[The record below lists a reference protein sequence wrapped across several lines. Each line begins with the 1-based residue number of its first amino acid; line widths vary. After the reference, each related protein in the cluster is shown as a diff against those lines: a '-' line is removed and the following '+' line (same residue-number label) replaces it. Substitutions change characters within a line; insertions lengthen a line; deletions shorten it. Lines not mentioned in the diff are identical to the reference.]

1 MGNSVTPDRW
11 SLDDV
16 NTNDISVNTTTAYI
30 PTDPF
35 SNVKTGSCDSRPY
48 NTNREYAIVQNP
60 KDLSAQYADIPTNG
74 MMVINTVQNG
84 TTDEYATF
92 HFDSLKTGATYYI
105 EIKLWNVLD
114 VDGRA
119 CSNNTNTGS
128 WNPLLA
134 AICRTTDGTGGWEAG
149 NDNNST
155 WSGKVDGTAGWT
167 NVQPSHTRWPM
178 NADWIG
184 RMIVPTTG
192 GTDAVLNGKK
202 TLMNNSTSFDIV
214 LQRRG
219 DGVAH
224 AVVLGIEYI
233 KIYAC
238 EETSAI
244 HITGNSYTVCEGLD
258 YTLTAVGLNSPAKT
272 DVKWILPNGNEQIGT
287 AVLPIT
293 SPMGAGSTAM
303 YVAEGDWARDTIIV
317 TSKMCCFAYGF
328 NNTIFEEPF
337 TPPATAWGAGTT
349 CRNRNWADI
358 PGLNVSAWISQNYMY
373 TGNMLQNGCNNC
385 TQIRDVC
392 GLPTGYAVIKTS
404 RNGGTWDYHPEVLD
418 HTTGRSNSTSGFLA
432 VNAGPPSTTDYFYKL
447 KLQNLCPNTTYEF
460 SAWYASMAANDAAK
474 VNLTFEIRDSYN
486 NLVVPAVSSG
496 DLLDYNWH
504 ETSLA
509 FTTPE
514 SATGTTEYFLQLLNT
529 SNAWGGVWGND
540 IAIDDIT
547 VTKCVPPI
555 YVFYGDTVTIW
566 TTCSD
571 RNVPLHL
578 DKPVSELATM
588 VSGGRVEDLHI
599 QWYKSTNKNAPLT
612 SWTLI
617 PGATDTVYNA
627 TAEFTTVYYCAKV
640 TSDEARAQNNMEPAP
655 TECGNDAMSSKFTL
669 TLISNLQVNV
679 EKDNILLCEG
689 DDLLLKGLTT
699 SPNIK
704 WGWAK
709 DNVDNFISG
718 YEMGVDEAKKEF
730 SITSATAAASGDYYF
745 VISEGDYCY
754 ASARAT
760 VAIDPVPEIT
770 GATDICASST
780 LKLNVNVAGGVWSS
794 SNAAAATVSNTGLV
808 TGISAGSTCIRYLS
822 PNGLCVDSVEI
833 TVSSS
838 FYDTLQVTLCE
849 NSPSLPYSWRGSSY
863 GASGTYNDNLSGI
876 ATSGCDSIY
885 TLILKVTSIFYDTL
899 RVAVCE
905 NDLPYQWHG
914 ADYDTDGTYDDDLS
928 LIGGCDSIY
937 TLVLTIKPTF
947 YDTLQTAVCKTDLP
961 YKWRGKN
968 YNASGVYNDGYLSGN
983 ACDSI
988 YTLVLTVNPVFY
1000 DTLRAAVC
1008 ESDLPYAWRG
1018 NDYSVSGVYNDAYL
1032 SVVGNCD
1039 SIYTLVLT
1047 VNPVF
1052 YDTLRATVCES
1063 ALPYTW
1069 RGKNYSANG
1078 VYDDAYL
1085 STGACDSIYTLVL
1098 TVNPALYDTVRV
1110 AVCKNALP
1118 YTWRGNNY
1126 GAGGT
1131 YDSYVS
1137 GVGAGGCDSIYTLV
1151 LTVNPVFYDTLRAA
1165 VCKNALPYTWRGND
1179 YSASGVYN
1187 DAYLSVVGACDSI
1200 FTLVLTV
1207 NPVFYDTLRAAVCE
1221 NALPYT
1227 WRGKNYSANGVY
1239 DDAYL
1244 AVGACD
1250 SIYTLVLTVNPIFYD
1265 TAQVLICEK
1274 ALPYLWRGGSYSAAG
1289 IYNSSALG
1297 AGAGGCDSIYT
1308 LVLTTISS
1316 AFYDTLR
1323 VAVCENA
1330 LPYVWR
1336 GKNYSASGSYDDD
1349 VSKDGCT
1356 IIYTLELTINSV
1368 IYDTLRVAVCENALP
1383 YSWRGGSYNAG
1394 GVYDD
1399 DVSNGGCTVIYTL
1412 ILTVNPVFYDTLRAA
1427 VCESD
1432 LPYSWRGSAYNASG
1446 VYNDYYL
1453 SKGGCDS
1460 IYTLVLTVNP
1470 GFQDISRISV
1480 CESDLPYRWRGSSY
1494 NAGGTYDDILG
1505 NSMCDSSYT
1514 LILTI
1519 VESPRLIEIT
1529 PEKTQSYSFWVTGDS
1544 PPFWFSLDNINFKS
1558 DNLFEGLDFGDHR
1571 LFIRDY
1577 NGCRTDTVF
1586 SLPECLPYFPPYFSP
1601 NGDGLSDTW
1610 IIENLTCYKDIQLTI
1625 FDRFGKELITI
1636 TNPDPLYSWNGI
1648 YLGKPMPS
1656 TDYWYIL
1663 NVRDNGRQYVGHF
1676 TLLR

>member
-1 MGNSVTPDRW
+1 MKNHIKILLVVRLFLSAFMFAQAEDKVPCNERLVRSIDFAYLGNDAQPDRW
-11 SLDDV
+11 SLDDI
-16 NTNDISVNTTTAYI
+16 NTDDISVSTTTAYT
-30 PTDPF
+30 PSGDF
-35 SNVKTGSCDSRPY
+35 ANVKMNGMGGGVPL
-48 NTNREYAIVQNP
+48 NTTRQYAIVQNP
-60 KDLSAQYADIPTNG
+60 DVLNAAQYADIPTT
-74 MMVINTVQNG
+74 MMVINPKQEIG
-84 TTDEYATF
+84 STDTYATF
-92 HFDSLKTGATYYI
+92 SVSGLKTGITYYI

-114 VDGRA
+114 FDGRA
-119 CSNNTNTGS
+119 VYNGYNVGS
-128 WNPLLA
+128 WNPLLRA
-134 AICRTTDGTGGWEAG
+134 AVKANAGDLWAG
-149 NDNNST
+149 NENNSS
-155 WSGKVDGTAGWT
+155 WSGKVADGAGWSSGVDV
-167 NVQPSHTRWPM
+167 NYRRWEM
-178 NADWIG
+178 NEGNEIG
-184 RMIVPTTG
+184 RAIVPTQG
-192 GTDAVLNGKK
+192 GTYAVLNGKK
-202 TLMNNSTSFDIV
+202 ELRNNATGFDIV
-214 LQRRG
+214 LQRRMDG
-219 DGVAH
+219 GVAQS
-224 AVVLGIEYI
+224 VVLGIEYI

-244 HITGNSYTVCEGLD
+244 RITGNSYTVCEGLD
-258 YTLTAVGLNSPAKT
+258 YTLTAVGLNSPANS
-272 DVKWILPNGNEQIGT
+272 DVKWTLPDGSEQIGT

-293 SPMGAGSTAM
+293 SPMSPGSTAM

-328 NNTIFEEPF
+328 NNTIFEEHF
-337 TPPATAWGAGTT
+337 SPPTAAWGAGTT

-358 PGLNVSAWISQNYMY
+358 PGLNESAWISANYMY
-373 TGNMLQNGCNNC
+373 TGNMVQNGCNNC
-385 TQIRDVC
+385 MQIRDVC

-404 RNGGTWDYHPEVLD
+404 RNGGTWDYHPEVKD
-418 HTTGRSNSTSGFLA
+418 HTTRSSTGNSGFLA

-447 KLQNLCPNTTYEF
+447 KLENLCPNTTYEF
-460 SAWYASMAANDAAK
+460 SAWYASMAANDPAK
-474 VNLTFEIRDSYN
+474 VNLTFEIRDSDN
-486 NLVVPAVSSG
+486 KLVVPAVSSG
-496 DLLDYNWH
+496 DLLDYDWH

-514 SATGTTEYFLQLLNT
+514 SSTGVTEYFLQLLNT

-555 YVFYGDTVTIW
+555 NVFYGDTVTIW

-578 DKPVSELATM
+578 DKPMSELATM
-588 VSGGRVEDLHI
+588 VAGGHLDELHI

-617 PGATDTVYNA
+617 PGATDSVYYA

-640 TSDEARAQNNMEPAP
+640 TSDEARAQNNQEPAP
-655 TECGNDAMSSKFTL
+655 RECGNDAMSSKFTL
-669 TLISNLQVNV
+669 TLITNLNVSV

-718 YEMGVDEAKKEF
+718 YEMGTDEAKREF
-730 SITSATAAASGDYYF
+730 SIPSATAAASGDYYF

-754 ASARAT
+754 ASAKAT

-780 LKLNVNVAGGVWSS
+780 LKLNVNVSGGVWSS

-822 PNGLCVDSVEI
+822 PNGLCADSVEI

-838 FYDTLQVTLCE
+838 FYDTLQVILCE
-849 NSPSLPYSWRGSSY
+849 NSPFLPYSWRGNTY

-885 TLILKVTSIFYDTL
+885 TLVLKISSIFYDTL

-905 NDLPYQWHG
+905 NDLPYQWRG

-947 YDTLQTAVCKTDLP
+947 YDTLRAAVCKTDLP
-961 YKWRGKN
+961 YKWRGNN
-968 YNASGVYNDGYLSGN
+968 YNAGGVYNNAYLSGN

-1000 DTLRAAVC
+1000 DTLR
-1008 ESDLPYAWRG
+1008 
-1018 NDYSVSGVYNDAYL
+1018 
-1032 SVVGNCD
+1032 
-1039 SIYTLVLT
+1039 T
-1047 VNPVF
+1047 
-1052 YDTLRATVCES
+1052 
-1063 ALPYTW
+1063 
-1069 RGKNYSANG
+1069 
-1078 VYDDAYL
+1078 
-1085 STGACDSIYTLVL
+1085 
-1098 TVNPALYDTVRV
+1098 
-1110 AVCKNALP
+1110 AVCKN
-1118 YTWRGNNY
+1118 
-1126 GAGGT
+1126 
-1131 YDSYVS
+1131 D
-1137 GVGAGGCDSIYTLV
+1137 
-1151 LTVNPVFYDTLRAA
+1151 
-1165 VCKNALPYTWRGND
+1165 LPYTWRGND
-1179 YSASGVYN
+1179 YSAGGTYN
-1187 DAYLSVVGACDSI
+1187 DPYLSVVGGCDSI
-1200 FTLVLTV
+1200 YTLILTV

-1221 NALPYT
+1221 NALPYV
-1227 WRGKNYSANGVY
+1227 WRGKNYSASGTY
-1239 DDAYL
+1239 DDSYL

-1289 IYNSSALG
+1289 IYNSYALG

-1336 GKNYSASGSYDDD
+1336 GKNYSASGTYDDD

-1356 IIYTLELTINSV
+1356 IIYTLELTVNSV
-1368 IYDTLRVAVCENALP
+1368 IYDTLRVSVCENALP

-1412 ILTVNPVFYDTLRAA
+1412 ELTVKPVFYDTLRTA

-1460 IYTLVLTVNP
+1460 IYTLILTVNP
-1470 GFQDISRISV
+1470 GFKDISRVSV
-1480 CESDLPYRWRGSSY
+1480 CQNDLPYRWRGSSY

-1636 TNPDPLYSWNGI
+1636 TNPDPVYSWNGI